1 MTVSVTSPALPDTR
15 AQIMAGMVLVHKLGD
30 TRNEPSPETS
40 RIKAAN
46 SEGLKLMEELPA
58 MQLFAEKN
66 AKPAAFHKAFPNA
79 LATEGQRAA

>member
-1 MTVSVTSPALPDTR
+1 MVVSGKD
-15 AQIMAGMVLVHKLGD
+15 LVHKLGV
-30 TRNEPSPETS
+30 TRKELFPVSS
-40 RIKAAN
+40 GIKAAN
-46 SEGLKLMEELPA
+46 SEGLKLMEESPA